1 LQRLIEVGQS
11 GTSVRKL
18 GGDRAGEI
26 RLTRWLRNPR
36 VTHQEMIATAATRTA
51 GRARGRPVLA
61 IQDSTPLRDD
71 GGQNSLLL
79 HAMIA
84 VDAED
89 GALLGP
95 VEATF
100 LRREGGRKKLRKQ
113 TPFEQKESHRWLAAT
128 QAAQAV
134 LLDAATVTVVADRE
148 GDIYEEFACRP
159 QDVELLIR
167 AGQDRALADG
177 QMLFSCLDGTS
188 ELGRDRIMLP
198 AAPGRRA
205 REAEIVLRAR
215 PVVLRRPS
223 RSAAASRELP
233 PRVSVWLVEAREA
246 TPPAGVEAVHWR
258 LLTTHPVT
266 TLYAARQMVGFY
278 RARRTIEQLFRVM
291 KTKGFDVAA
300 LRIDDATPHAN
311 LTAAIFIAA
320 VQVLQL
326 VRERDCHAARPMQD
340 LLDPADAD
348 ALHAISA
355 SLEGKTARQKN
366 PHPPDSLA
374 YVAWVCAR
382 LGGWTGYYGKPGPIV
397 MLNGLRQLKAMLKGT
412 RVYQVV

>member
-1 LQRLIEVGQS
+1 
-11 GTSVRKL
+11 
-18 GGDRAGEI
+18 
-26 RLTRWLRNPR
+26 
-36 VTHQEMIATAATRTA
+36 MIATAAARTA
-51 GRARGRPVLA
+51 ERARGRHVLA
-61 IQDSTPLRDD
+61 IQDSTTLRDD

-100 LRREGGRKKLRKQ
+100 LRREGGRKERRKQ
-113 TPFEQKESHRWLAAT
+113 TPFEQKESHRWLAAAE
-128 QAAQAV
+128 AAQAV
-134 LLDAATVTVVADRE
+134 LLDAATVTVVTDRE

-167 AGQDRALADG
+167 AAQDRALADG
-177 QMLFSCLDGTS
+177 EMLFSCLNGTP

-205 REAEIVLRAR
+205 REAEIVLRAK
-215 PVVLRRPS
+215 PVLLRRPG
-223 RSAAASRELP
+223 RPAATAGGLP
-233 PRVSVWLVEAREA
+233 AQVAVWLVEAREA
-246 TPPAGVEAVHWR
+246 APPAGAEAVHWR
-258 LLTTHPVT
+258 LLTTHPAA
-266 TLYAARQMVGFY
+266 TLHAARQLVGFY
-278 RARRTIEQLFRVM
+278 RARWTIEQLFRVM
-291 KTKGFDVAA
+291 KTKGFDVEA

-311 LTAAIFIAA
+311 LTVAIFIAA

-326 VRERDCHAARPMQD
+326 VRERDCHAARPLQD
-340 LLDPADAD
+340 LLDPADAA

-355 SLEGKTARQKN
+355 SLEGKTVRQKN

-397 MLNGLRQLKAMLKGT
+397 MLNGLQQLKAMLRGT
-412 RVYQVV
+412 KLYQVV